1 MHINGCLKNAVVV
14 QKKQVAFVE
23 KGTQPHIR
31 ANPITR
37 LIFAGGT
44 PMDTGSSNNRRGV
57 RGMSG
62 AYGGEEPQP
71 QDAQVGGWS
80 RAQREQMDEK
90 FRQAFERALRQEG
103 GDERR

>member
-1 MHINGCLKNAVVV
+1 MQSLSKKNRSPLLRRELNLISEREPNTRPIFA
-14 QKKQVAFVE
+14 E
-23 KGTQPHIR
+23 GTQ
-31 ANPITR
+31 
-37 LIFAGGT
+37 
-44 PMDTGSSNNRRGV
+44 MDTGSSNNRRGV

>member
-1 MHINGCLKNAVVV
+1 
-14 QKKQVAFVE
+14 
-23 KGTQPHIR
+23 
-31 ANPITR
+31 
-37 LIFAGGT
+37 
-44 PMDTGSSNNRRGV
+44 MDTASSNNRRGV

-62 AYGGEEPQP
+62 ASGGEEPQP